1 MVWHGVEAALKIC
14 LHANSELMKMISLRF
29 LMIVS
34 PLITCILFVHA
45 SRYTSC
51 IIENDRGRVCQ
62 RAKLNMNI
70 VIDFPACPEY
80 DLNTMF
86 RNRKRLKP
94 QTHFKLHALFSEC
107 RYDAHVETLD
117 ICVACKFGSTMLI
130 ICKSTPPR

>member
-14 LHANSELMKMISLRF
+14 LHASSELMKIIILRL

-34 PLITCILFVHA
+34 PLITCILLIHA

-62 RAKLNMNI
+62 RAKLNMYL
-70 VIDFPACPEY
+70 VIDFRACPQY

-94 QTHFKLHALFSEC
+94 QTHFKLHALFS
-107 RYDAHVETLD
+107 HVETPY
-117 ICVACKFGSTMLI
+117 ICAACTFGSNMLI
-130 ICKSTPPR
+130 VCKSTPPR